1 MQISVI
7 IPTCGRTRELTL
19 CLEGL
24 KKQTLKPGEIIIVND
39 SCVGVP
45 NKFQGVKVIAT
56 RGRTRLPLR
65 ASPLAEQSEAARGTG
80 GQVGP
85 GRAKNAGARIARG
98 EVLAFL
104 DDDCVPSPHWLA
116 EIVRPFK
123 DREIAVVA
131 GKIVEKHLRNK
142 LGTFSDIILNLPF
155 YPFYLLCRKRAGGTI
170 YFNGR
175 VDARLSLAIQGF
187 CDWGGAGNLAVR
199 NSYFQKVGGFEENF
213 LPGPNL
219 EEPDLCLRIKKRGG
233 KVFYNGQAFVI
244 HSYSPGG
251 RLAPLEAAKN
261 LKANEVY
268 FGLKNIAFQ
277 NIFTFVAFFAYQA
290 WQILIYSLLALIER
304 EYWQRVRGKFKG
316 FARYKRIISNQ

>member
-7 IPTCGRTRELTL
+7 IPTCGRARELTL

-24 KKQTLKPGEIIIVND
+24 KKQTLKPGEIIVVND
-39 SCVGVP
+39 SRAGAP

-56 RGRTRLPLR
+56 RG
-65 ASPLAEQSEAARGTG
+65 SIGS
-80 GQVGP
+80 

-116 EIVRPFK
+116 EIAKPFK
-123 DREIAVVA
+123 NREIAVVV
-131 GKIVEKHLRNK
+131 GRIVEKRLRNK
-142 LGTFSDIILNLPF
+142 QGTFSDIILNLPF

-175 VDARLSLAIQGF
+175 VDARLSLDTQGF

-199 NSYFQKVGGFEENF
+199 NSYFQEVGGFEENF

-219 EEPDLCLRIKKRGG
+219 EEPDLCLRIKQRGG
-233 KVFYNGQAFVI
+233 KVFYNGQALVV

-251 RLAPLEAAKN
+251 RLAPFEAIKN
-261 LKANEVY
+261 LRANEVY

-290 WQILIYSLLALIER
+290 WQIFIYSLLALIKR

-316 FARYKRIISNQ
+316 FRHYKRVRSN